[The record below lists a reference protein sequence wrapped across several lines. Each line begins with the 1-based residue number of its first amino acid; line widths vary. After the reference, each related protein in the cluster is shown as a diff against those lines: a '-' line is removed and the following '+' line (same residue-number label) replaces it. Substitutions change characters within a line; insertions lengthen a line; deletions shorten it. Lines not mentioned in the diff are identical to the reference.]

1 MCLHIAGFYKHRR
14 PCYSFGFQNV
24 CHAWIVISAACRYFP
39 AIECAVFDS
48 PLDALLSLCVP
59 HAEAMELVTASW
71 SGALPTDAPL
81 CLLAEVDGGRR
92 VAVLTTEDG
101 RWAACN
107 AFPELACASRSD
119 AARRLKKLLKGGR
132 KGYVAVLPAH

>member
-1 MCLHIAGFYKHRR
+1 MT
-14 PCYSFGFQNV
+14 YSV
-24 CHAWIVISAACRYFP
+24 CAYFP

-48 PLDALLSLCVP
+48 PVDALLSLCVP
-59 HAEAMELVTASW
+59 QAEAMELVAASW
-71 SGALPTDAPL
+71 GGALASVLDVPPCLLAGIDGGRKVAVLPTD
-81 CLLAEVDGGRR
+81 
-92 VAVLTTEDG
+92 DG